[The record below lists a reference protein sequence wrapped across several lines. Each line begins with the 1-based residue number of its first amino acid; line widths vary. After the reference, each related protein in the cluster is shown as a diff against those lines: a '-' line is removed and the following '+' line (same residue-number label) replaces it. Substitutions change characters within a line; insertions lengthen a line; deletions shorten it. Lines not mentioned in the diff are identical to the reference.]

1 MVLGGTMSYV
11 AEWLKDREIV
21 ASDQFENLLE
31 AGAFVVQHVEER
43 RIRLGTTAVRVHDEH
58 AICFQ
63 IG

>member
-1 MVLGGTMSYV
+1 MSYV

-21 ASDQFENLLE
+21 ASDRFENVLE
-31 AGAFVVQHVEER
+31 AGAFVMRHREER
-43 RIRLGTTAVRVHDEH
+43 RMRLGTTAVRVHDEH